1 MSWWLLNKSKRLT
14 SQLRSLLRKGKPEED
29 LAEEVQFHLDNEIAK
44 NVKGGMTPQEARYA
58 ALRTFGGVD
67 QVKEHCRDIRG
78 IRLVEEFLQDV
89 RYGLRT
95 LRKSPGFTSVAVV
108 TLGLAISANTTIFSV
123 VYAVLLRPLP
133 YPNPEQIML
142 IWADNPKLQIDL
154 HDLPP
159 SNADI
164 RDWRSQNRVFQAL
177 AAFRSS
183 PGNLSD
189 ESGAER
195 VGCAGVTADFFP
207 VLGVAPTQ
215 GRWFTS
221 AEEQP
226 GKNRVVVISHNL
238 WQRRFGAA
246 PDLVGQSLKLNGVDF
261 TVIGI
266 MPPTFHFPR
275 QTDLPTPYVFLPQTD
290 VWVPLD
296 YGPQEW
302 AHRLNRNLVAIGRL
316 KPHVSLG
323 QAQAEMDALSQRQAE
338 DFPDS
343 NAGWIVRLV
352 PLGEYLVGNTRLAL
366 LVLFG
371 AVSCVL
377 LIACA
382 NVANLLLARAA
393 GRQREIAIRTSLGA
407 GRMRIIRQLLTES
420 ILLATLGGCLG
431 LMLSRWGLSV
441 LLALAP
447 PTLPRTESVGI
458 GAWVV
463 AFGCALSLVSSLLFG
478 LVPALQVSRLDLYG
492 SLREAGTTS
501 RAGGKRRRIRGFLV
515 AGEVALAC
523 MLLICAMLLTQSF
536 RRIMKVDPGLNVEN
550 LLTMNVSL
558 SDPKYHVEDQM
569 DLFQEQVLEQ
579 ISAVPQV
586 SYVGAIFQLPLASPG
601 IYGPFRVEWNS
612 YASSAAPYEIG
623 ASKGVVSPDYF
634 RAMGIPLLKGRYF
647 DSRDSQV
654 GIPVAIVSQSLARSL
669 WPHGDPLGKRIGPQM
684 SQSEWHSVVG
694 VVGDVKHNW
703 LETKSTPTLYVP
715 YSQTRSSF
723 LKSDMTF
730 AVRTLSPPSGI
741 LSAIRRE
748 IQAVDK
754 NIPAFKIQTMKQIVD
769 QSVAEPRFNMLLLV
783 SFAGFAVLLAV
794 MGIYGVMSYTAAQRT
809 HEIGIRI
816 ALGALHRDIVRLLLK
831 EGMALALAGLA
842 IGLGGAFA
850 VTRILSSL
858 LYEIDAKDP
867 FTFAAV
873 SLLLMFVATSA
884 CFVPALQASQVN
896 PIEVIRNE

>member
-1 MSWWLLNKSKRLT
+1 MEDDLSEELQVHLQKETDKNIAAGLT
-14 SQLRSLLRKGKPEED
+14 PED
-29 LAEEVQFHLDNEIAK
+29 
-44 NVKGGMTPQEARYA
+44 ARYA

-67 QVKEHCRDIRG
+67 QVKEQCRDTRG
-78 IRLVEEFLQDV
+78 IRFVEELFQDI

-95 LRKSPGFTSVAVV
+95 LRKSPGFTSVAVM
-108 TLGLAISANTTIFSV
+108 TLALAICANATIFSV
-123 VYAVLLRPLP
+123 VYGVLLRPLP
-133 YPNPEQIML
+133 YPHPEQITL
-142 IWADNPKLQIDL
+142 IWADNPKLQIDS

-164 RDWRSQNRVFQAL
+164 VDWRSQNQVFEGL

-183 PGNLSD
+183 PGNLSGQ
-189 ESGAER
+189 SGAER
-195 VGCAGVTADFFP
+195 VGCASVTADFFP
-207 VLGVAPTQ
+207 VLGVAPIR
-215 GRWFTS
+215 GRAFTS

-226 GKNRVVVISHNL
+226 GKNRVAVVSYNL

-246 PDLVGQSLKLNGVDF
+246 PDLVGQSLRLNGIVF

-275 QTDLPTPYVFLPQTD
+275 QTDLPTPYVLLPQSD
-290 VWVPLD
+290 IWVPLD

-302 AHRLNRNLVAIGRL
+302 AHRLNRNLVAIARL
-316 KPHVSLG
+316 KPHVTLE
-323 QAQAEMDALSQRQAE
+323 QAQAEMDAISQRQAT

-343 NAGWIVRLV
+343 NAGWIVKLI
-352 PLGEYLVGNTRLAL
+352 PLGAYLVGNTRLAL

-407 GRMRIIRQLLTES
+407 GRMRIIRQLFTES

-447 PTLPRTESVGI
+447 PTLPRMESVGI
-458 GAWVV
+458 GPWVV
-463 AFGCALSLVSSLLFG
+463 AFGCGLSLASSIFFG
-478 LVPALQVSRLDLYG
+478 LVPALQVSRLDLYR
-492 SLREAGTTS
+492 SLRETS
-501 RAGGKRRRIRGFLV
+501 STSKSGAMRRPIRGFLV
-515 AGEVALAC
+515 VGEVALAC

-550 LLTMNVSL
+550 VLTLNVSL
-558 SDPKYHVEDQM
+558 SDPKYRDEDQM
-569 DLFQEQVLEQ
+569 NLFQEQVLER

-601 IYGPFRVEWNS
+601 IYGPFRVEGES
-612 YASSAAPYEIG
+612 HAPSAAPYEIG

-634 RAMGIPLLKGRYF
+634 RAMGIPLIKGRYF
-647 DSRDSQV
+647 DARDTQA
-654 GIPVAIVSQSLARSL
+654 GTPVAIVSQSLVRSL
-669 WPHGDPLGKRIGPQM
+669 WPDGDPLGKRIGPQM

-703 LETKSTPTLYVP
+703 LETKSAPTLYVP

-730 AVRTLSPPSGI
+730 AVRTLSPPSAI

-748 IQAVDK
+748 IEAVDK

-769 QSVAEPRFNMLLLV
+769 QSVAEPRFNMLLLLG
-783 SFAGFAVLLAV
+783 FAGFAVLLAV
-794 MGIYGVMSYTAAQRT
+794 VGIYGVMAYTAAQRA
-809 HEIGIRI
+809 HEIGVRI

-858 LYEIDAKDP
+858 LYEIDARDP
-867 FTFAAV
+867 VTFTAV
-873 SLLLMFVATSA
+873 SLLLVFAAASA
-884 CFVPALQASQVN
+884 CFVPALRASQLN
-896 PIEVIRNE
+896 PIEIIRSE